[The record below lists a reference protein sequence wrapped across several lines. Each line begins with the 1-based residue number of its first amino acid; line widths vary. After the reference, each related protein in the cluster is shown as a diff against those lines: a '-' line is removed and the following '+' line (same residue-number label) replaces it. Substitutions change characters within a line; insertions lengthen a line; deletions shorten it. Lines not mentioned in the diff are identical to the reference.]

1 MSEHGMFT
9 PDVENDASA
18 GDNPAFRGAQQQLH
32 ENSPSSA
39 TSPVKDA
46 ATPQAGS
53 AAVVDSP
60 VFLAIRDRLADE
72 CQALIAQ
79 YEDSRSAL
87 IPIIHRFQEEEGYVS
102 ASAMRAT
109 AEMLGQ
115 TLAIVESTVSF
126 YTLFFRKPVGK
137 YMLQVCRN
145 LSCSING
152 AEEIM
157 AHFRQRLGIDHLQ
170 TTEDGLFSYEEVEC
184 LAACDR
190 APCMQVN
197 LDFVYDLT
205 PDMIDAMLAGIR
217 DGSYAATTPPLAQT
231 VKPGPSWHVAQDTGK
246 KSAGARGV
254 SNPNAPGGIGDAS
267 GRAALKR
274 IVDDV
279 PAVGLR
285 TRERLVREGQ
295 AGTLHD
301 GKDAHERH

>member
-1 MSEHGMFT
+1 MTEHGTYT
-9 PDVENDASA
+9 PDIEQDTAAGENPDSSGSQPGQTSSSIAA
-18 GDNPAFRGAQQQLH
+18 G
-32 ENSPSSA
+32 
-39 TSPVKDA
+39 T
-46 ATPQAGS
+46 
-53 AAVVDSP
+53 DSD
-60 VFLAIRDRLADE
+60 VFIAIRNRLYDE
-72 CQALIAQ
+72 GQTLIAQ

-87 IPIIHRFQEEEGYVS
+87 IPLIHRFQEEEGYVS
-102 ASAMRAT
+102 PAAMRTT
-109 AEMLGQ
+109 AEWLG
-115 TLAIVESTVSF
+115 LPVSIVESTVSF

-157 AHFRQRLGIDHLQ
+157 AHFRKQLGINHLE

-205 PDMIDAMLAGIR
+205 PDMIDAMLAGMR
-217 DGSYAATTPPLAQT
+217 NGSYAATPPLAQT
-231 VKPGPSWHVAQDTGK
+231 VKPGRTWHVPQDSGK

-274 IVDDV
+274 IVHEV
-279 PAVGLR
+279 PSVGLR
-285 TRERLVREGQ
+285 TQERLVREGQ
-295 AGTLHD
+295 AGTLHE
-301 GKDAHERH
+301 GETHERH

>member
-1 MSEHGMFT
+1 MSDKGMFA
-9 PDVENDASA
+9 PDAAHDASA

-32 ENSPSSA
+32 ENSPSKSRV
-39 TSPVKDA
+39 PVADPT
-46 ATPQAGS
+46 TPRGV
-53 AAVVDSP
+53 AVHTDSS
-60 VFLAIRDRLADE
+60 VFVAIRDRLADE

-87 IPIIHRFQEEEGYVS
+87 LPIIHRFQEEEGYVS

-109 AEMLGQ
+109 AEMLNESMA
-115 TLAIVESTVSF
+115 TVESTVSF

-157 AHFRQRLGIDHLQ
+157 TYFRQQLGINHLE
-170 TTEDGLFSYEEVEC
+170 TTDDGLFSYEEVEC

-205 PDMIDAMLAGIR
+205 PGMIDAMLAGIR
-217 DGSYAATTPPLAQT
+217 GGSYAATPPLAQT
-231 VKPGPSWHVAQDTGK
+231 VKPGRSWHVAQDNGK
-246 KSAGARGV
+246 KSPGAWGV

-274 IVDDV
+274 IVEEV

-285 TRERLVREGQ
+285 TRERLVREGE
-295 AGTLHD
+295 AGTLHE

>member
-1 MSEHGMFT
+1 MSERSTLT
-9 PDVENDASA
+9 PDAARDTASDAALLQSVDA
-18 GDNPAFRGAQQQLH
+18 GDH
-32 ENSPSSA
+32 
-39 TSPVKDA
+39 
-46 ATPQAGS
+46 
-53 AAVVDSP
+53 SP
-60 VFLAIRDRLADE
+60 VFLAIRDRLAPE
-72 CQALIAQ
+72 AQEIIAQ

-87 IPIIHRFQEEEGYVS
+87 LPIIHRFQEEEGYVS
-102 ASAMRAT
+102 PSAMRTT
-109 AEMLGQ
+109 ALWLDLP
-115 TLAIVESTVSF
+115 LAIVESTVSF

-157 AHFRQRLGIDHLQ
+157 SYFRERLGIGHLE
-170 TTEDGLFSYEEVEC
+170 TTDDGLFSYEEVEC

-205 PDMIDAMLAGIR
+205 PDLIDAMLAGMR
-217 DGSYAATTPPLAQT
+217 DGSYATPPLVQT
-231 VKPGPSWHVAQDTGK
+231 VKPGRSWHVAQDTGK
-246 KSAGARGV
+246 KSAGAHGV
-254 SNPNAPGGIGDAS
+254 SHPNAPGGIGDAS

-274 IVDDV
+274 IVNDV

-285 TRERLVREGQ
+285 TRERLVREGE

>member
-1 MSEHGMFT
+1 MSGGHGGGDSSHGT
-9 PDVENDASA
+9 HDVSLGDNTAYRGSA
-18 GDNPAFRGAQQQLH
+18 GMMHPNEPSPAPG
-32 ENSPSSA
+32 
-39 TSPVKDA
+39 PVGETEEA
-46 ATPQAGS
+46 RHHQI
-53 AAVVDSP
+53 VDSP
-60 VFLAIRDRLADE
+60 EFCALRDRLHSE
-72 CQALIAQ
+72 ALAIIAQ
-79 YEDSRSAL
+79 YEDSRSGL

-102 ASAMRAT
+102 QSAMRTT
-109 AEMLGQ
+109 AEWLG
-115 TLAIVESTVSF
+115 LPVAIVESTVSF

-157 AHFRQRLGIDHLQ
+157 THFRERLGINHLE
-170 TTEDGLFSYEEVEC
+170 TTDDGLFSYEEVEC

-205 PDMIDAMLAGIR
+205 PDMIDAMLAGMR
-217 DGSYAATTPPLAQT
+217 AGAYAATRPLMQT
-231 VKPGPSWHVAQDTGK
+231 VKPGRSWHVAQDTGK
-246 KSAGARGV
+246 KSKGAWGV

-267 GRAALKR
+267 GRAALRR
-274 IVDDV
+274 IVDEV

-295 AGTLHD
+295 AGTLHE
-301 GKDAHERH
+301 GGSNERH